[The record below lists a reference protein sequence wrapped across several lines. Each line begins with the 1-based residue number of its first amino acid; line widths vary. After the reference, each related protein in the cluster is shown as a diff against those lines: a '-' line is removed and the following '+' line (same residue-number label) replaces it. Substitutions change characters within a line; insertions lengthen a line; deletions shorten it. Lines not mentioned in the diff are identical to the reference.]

1 MAPLGIEPP
10 RGQKESTGERV
21 WRRIRSD
28 ILFGRLAPGQKL
40 PLEQLRK
47 DYGVSVS
54 ALREI
59 LNRLSSEKLVL
70 AEGQRG
76 FEVWP
81 VSVRDLKEIA
91 ALRLLLE
98 VHALEQSFAI
108 GDMEWEAQVV
118 AAHYKLA
125 LMEER
130 MRAGDRSQVE
140 LWKLYDWQFHQS
152 LIKACGSHTLME
164 THGTV
169 FDKYLRYQML
179 ALSFRGE
186 IAAAEHR
193 RLLECALRRD
203 AKMAGAVLETHITGG
218 VEHALASGTI
228 EAPAI
233 RSGGGVVP

>member
-1 MAPLGIEPP
+1 MRNIGAG
-10 RGQKESTGERV
+10 KESSGERV

-40 PLEQLRK
+40 KLEQLRA

-59 LNRLSSEKLVL
+59 LSRLASEKLVL

-81 VSVRDLKEIA
+81 VSVKDLKEIA

-98 VHALEQSFAI
+98 EHALEQSFAG

-118 AAHYKLA
+118 AAHHKLS

-130 MRAGDRSQVE
+130 MRAGDHAQIEV
-140 LWKLYDWQFHQS
+140 WKLYDWQFHQA
-152 LIKACGSHTLME
+152 LISACGSRTLME
-164 THGTV
+164 THGAV

-179 ALSFRGE
+179 ALSYRGE
-186 IAAAEHR
+186 VAEREHAL
-193 RLLECALRRD
+193 LLECALSRD
-203 AKMAGAVLETHITGG
+203 AARAREVLSRHVAGG
-218 VEHALASGTI
+218 VEHALATGTI
-228 EAPAI
+228 
-233 RSGGGVVP
+233 R

>member
-1 MAPLGIEPP
+1 MSSD
-10 RGQKESTGERV
+10 KESTGERV

-40 PLEQLRK
+40 KLDQLRA
-47 DYGVSVS
+47 DYGASVS

-59 LNRLSSEKLVL
+59 LSRLSSEKLVL

-81 VSVRDLKEIA
+81 VSVKDLKEIA

-98 VHALEQSFAI
+98 AHALEQSFKA

-118 AAHYKLA
+118 ASHHKLS

-130 MRAGDRSQVE
+130 MRAGDEREVE
-140 LWKLYDWQFHQS
+140 LWKLYDWQFHQA
-152 LIKACGSHTLME
+152 LIAACGSRTLME
-164 THGTV
+164 THGAV

-179 ALSFRGE
+179 ALSFRGD
-186 IAAAEHR
+186 IAAEEHR
-193 RLLECALRRD
+193 QLLQCALRRD
-203 AKMAGAVLETHITGG
+203 AGSANAVLEAHITGG
-218 VEHALASGTI
+218 VQHALASWK
-228 EAPAI
+228 P
-233 RSGGGVVP
+233 